1 MEVHGMLNVSRTLM
15 LLSLATLITTG
26 TVVAQAQ
33 QAPAMPMASGAPH
46 GTTAHKCSQT
56 PKGCHKN
63 QPAQSGTT
71 AHKCSQT
78 PKGCHKNQ
86 SKPPSGGAPPQL

>member
-1 MEVHGMLNVSRTLM
+1 MLNVSRTLM
-15 LLSLATLITTG
+15 LLSLAAFMTAG
-26 TVVAQAQ
+26 TVVAQA

-46 GTTAHKCSQT
+46 GTTAHKCAQT

-63 QPAQSGTT
+63 QPQNGTT
-71 AHKCSQT
+71 AHKCAQT

-86 SKPPSGGAPPQL
+86 SKPPASGGAPPQI

>member
-1 MEVHGMLNVSRTLM
+1 MLNVSRTLM

-26 TVVAQAQ
+26 TVVAQSSS
-33 QAPAMPMASGAPH
+33 MPMASGAPH

-63 QPAQSGTT
+63 QPSQSGTT
-71 AHKCSQT
+71 AHKCAQT

-86 SKPPSGGAPPQL
+86 PKPPTGSQPNPPQL

>member
-1 MEVHGMLNVSRTLM
+1 MLNVSRILT

-26 TVVAQAQ
+26 TVVAQA
-33 QAPAMPMASGAPH
+33 PPMPMASGAPH

-63 QPAQSGTT
+63 QPTQSGTT
-71 AHKCSQT
+71 AHKCAQT

-86 SKPPSGGAPPQL
+86 PKPPSGGAPPQS

>member
-1 MEVHGMLNVSRTLM
+1 MLNVSRTLM
-15 LLSLATLITTG
+15 FLSLATLITTG
-26 TVVAQAQ
+26 TVAAQAPQ
-33 QAPAMPMASGAPH
+33 APQAPAMPMASGAPH
-46 GTTAHKCSQT
+46 GTTAHKCGQT

-63 QPAQSGTT
+63 QPTQSGTT

-86 SKPPSGGAPPQL
+86 PKPPSGGTPPQF